1 MTRVSRQA
9 KIWIALWTVYILWG
23 STYLGIELAAET
35 IPPFFGAGVRFLIAG
50 TLMLGIVAWRRGT
63 AVLRLTRGEVLA
75 SIVVGLLLPGAN
87 ALLFVTERQ
96 VPIGLASLIIAAVP
110 LWVVLL
116 RLAARERPDL
126 VSVAGL
132 VVGFAGIALLVRP
145 GGGSGSLAYLLLT
158 VLGSFMWAFGS
169 FLSPRLP
176 VPRDAFAA
184 TAYEMLAGGVVLTI
198 VGLIAYSPHELSPAH
213 YSARSIFGLWYLIL
227 LGSLIGYS
235 AYAWLL
241 ANAPIGQVS
250 TYAYVNPVIA
260 IALGAIV
267 LGESITWR
275 IVGGA
280 LLIIVA
286 VAFVVRRESTPEI
299 AAEGASFSGAT
310 CAPDSAEAGEV
321 VGSDGH
327 PAEIATGRV
336 AER

>member
-1 MTRVSRQA
+1 MSRNA
-9 KIWIALWTVYILWG
+9 KIWIALWTVYIVWG
-23 STYLGIELAAET
+23 STYLGIELAGET
-35 IPPFFGAGVRFLIAG
+35 MPPFFAAGVRFLIAG

-63 AVLRLTRGEVLA
+63 GVLRLTKAEAVS

-87 ALLFVTERQ
+87 SLLFLTERQ
-96 VPIGLASLIIAAVP
+96 VPIGLASLIIAAIP

-126 VSVAGL
+126 ISATGL

-158 VLGSFMWAFGS
+158 VLGSFLWAFGS

-184 TAYEMLAGGVVLTI
+184 TAYEMLAGGAVLMT
-198 VGLIAYSPHELSPAH
+198 VALLSYSPSELNPAH
-213 YSARSIFGLWYLIL
+213 YSARSIFGLWYLIIF
-227 LGSLIGYS
+227 GSLIGYS

-241 ANAPIGQVS
+241 ANAPIGQVA

-280 LLIIVA
+280 LLIIAA
-286 VAFVVRRESTPEI
+286 VAIVVRRESREEL
-299 AAEGASFSGAT
+299 AVGEAVFSGAASPET
-310 CAPDSAEAGEV
+310 DDV
-321 VGSDGH
+321 VGADGYARELA
-327 PAEIATGRV
+327 PGRV

>member
-1 MTRVSRQA
+1 LVGHKA
-9 KIWIALWTVYILWG
+9 KIWIALWMVYILWG
-23 STYLGIELAAET
+23 STYLGIELAGET
-35 IPPFFGAGVRFLIAG
+35 MPPFFGAGIRFLIAG
-50 TLMLGIVAWRRGT
+50 TLMLGLVAWRRGT
-63 AVLRLTRGEVLA
+63 AALRLTRAEAA
-75 SIVVGLLLPGAN
+75 SSAVVGLLLPGAH

-110 LWVVLL
+110 LWVLLL
-116 RLAARERPDL
+116 RFAARERPDL

-132 VVGFAGIALLVRP
+132 VAGFAGIALLVRP
-145 GGGSGSLAYLLLT
+145 GGGSSLGYLLLT
-158 VLGSFMWAFGS
+158 VLASFMWAFGS

-184 TAYEMLAGGVVLTI
+184 TAYEMLAGGVALMTVALI
-198 VGLIAYSPHELSPAH
+198 VYSPHQLNPAH
-213 YSARSIFGLWYLIL
+213 YSARSLVGLAYLIVF
-227 LGSLIGYS
+227 GSLIAYS

-267 LGESITWR
+267 LGESVTWR

-280 LLIIVA
+280 LLVLAA
-286 VAFVVRRESTPEI
+286 VAIVVRRESEAAVDAAPVVVSEADDVVGANGHAGEI
-299 AAEGASFSGAT
+299 AA
-310 CAPDSAEAGEV
+310 
-321 VGSDGH
+321 
-327 PAEIATGRV
+327 GRV

>member
-1 MTRVSRQA
+1 MSRNA
-9 KIWIALWTVYILWG
+9 KIWIALWTVYIVWG
-23 STYLGIELAAET
+23 STYLGIELAGET
-35 IPPFFGAGVRFLIAG
+35 MPPFFAAGTRFLIAG

-63 AVLRLTRGEVLA
+63 AALRLTKAEAA
-75 SIVVGLLLPGAN
+75 SAAIIGVLLPGAN
-87 ALLFVTERQ
+87 SILFLTERQ
-96 VPIGLASLIIAAVP
+96 VPIGLASLIIAAIP

-126 VSVAGL
+126 ISVTGL

-145 GGGSGSLAYLLLT
+145 GGGSGSLGYLLLT
-158 VLGSFMWAFGS
+158 VLGSFLWAFGS

-184 TAYEMLAGGVVLTI
+184 TAYEMLAGGAVLMT
-198 VGLIAYSPHELSPAH
+198 VALLSYSPSELNPAD
-213 YSARSIFGLWYLIL
+213 YSARSIFGLWYLIIF
-227 LGSLIGYS
+227 GSLIGYS

-280 LLIIVA
+280 LLILAA
-286 VAFVVRRESTPEI
+286 VAIVVRRESRQDV
-299 AAEGASFSGAT
+299 AVEGASFGGSA
-310 CAPDSAEAGEV
+310 AASEPDDV
-321 VGSDGH
+321 VGADGY
-327 PAEIATGRV
+327 PGELAAGRV
-336 AER
+336 AKR

>member
-1 MTRVSRQA
+1 MTHVSRQA

-184 TAYEMLAGGVVLTI
+184 TAYEMLAGGIVLTI
-198 VGLIAYSPHELSPAH
+198 VALIAYSPDDLSPAH

-286 VAFVVRRESTPEI
+286 VAFVVRRESTQEI
-299 AAEGASFSGAT
+299 AAEGASFSGAA
-310 CAPDSAEAGEV
+310 CPPDSAEAGEV
-321 VGSDGH
+321 VGPDGY

>member
-1 MTRVSRQA
+1 VRGVRRQT
-9 KIWIALWTVYILWG
+9 KVWVALWTVYIVWG

-35 IPPFFGAGVRFLIAG
+35 MPPFFAAGTRFLIAG
-50 TLMLGIVAWRRGT
+50 SLMLGLVAWRRGAGT
-63 AVLRLTRGEVLA
+63 LRLTKAEAASSVL
-75 SIVVGLLLPGAN
+75 VGLLLPGAN

-116 RLAARERPDL
+116 RFAARERPDL

-145 GGGSGSLAYLLLT
+145 GGSSGSLGYLLLT

-169 FLSPRLP
+169 FLSPRLA
-176 VPRDAFAA
+176 VPRDPFAA
-184 TAYEMLAGGVVLTI
+184 TAYEMLAGGVVLMA
-198 VGLIAYSPHELSPAH
+198 VALVVYSPDQLNPAH
-213 YSARSIFGLWYLIL
+213 YSGRSIFGLAYLIVF
-227 LGSLIGYS
+227 GSLIGYS

-267 LGESITWR
+267 LGESVTWR
-275 IVGGA
+275 IAGGA
-280 LLIIVA
+280 LLVLAA
-286 VAFVVRRESTPEI
+286 VAIVVRRESRQDV
-299 AAEGASFSGAT
+299 AAEGSTFSGA
-310 CAPDSAEAGEV
+310 AAASEPDDL
-321 VGSDGH
+321 VGANGH
-327 PAEIATGRV
+327 PAELTTGRV
-336 AER
+336 AES

>member
-1 MTRVSRQA
+1 MGHKA
-9 KIWIALWTVYILWG
+9 KIWIALWMVYILWG
-23 STYLGIELAAET
+23 STYLGIELAGET
-35 IPPFFGAGVRFLIAG
+35 MPPFFGAGIRFLIAG
-50 TLMLGIVAWRRGT
+50 TLMLGLVAWRRGT
-63 AVLRLTRGEVLA
+63 AALRLTRAEAA
-75 SIVVGLLLPGAN
+75 SSAVVGLLLPGAN

-110 LWVVLL
+110 LWVLLL
-116 RLAARERPDL
+116 RFAARERPDL

-132 VVGFAGIALLVRP
+132 VAGFAGIALLVRP
-145 GGGSGSLAYLLLT
+145 GGGSSLGYLLLT
-158 VLGSFMWAFGS
+158 VLASFMWAFGS

-184 TAYEMLAGGVVLTI
+184 TAYEMLAGGVALMTVALI
-198 VGLIAYSPHELSPAH
+198 VYSPHQLNPAH
-213 YSARSIFGLWYLIL
+213 YSARSLVGLAYLIVF
-227 LGSLIGYS
+227 GSLIAYS

-267 LGESITWR
+267 LGESVTWR

-280 LLIIVA
+280 LLVLAA
-286 VAFVVRRESTPEI
+286 VAIVVRRESEAAVDAAPVVVSEADDVVGANGHAGEI
-299 AAEGASFSGAT
+299 AA
-310 CAPDSAEAGEV
+310 
-321 VGSDGH
+321 
-327 PAEIATGRV
+327 GRV